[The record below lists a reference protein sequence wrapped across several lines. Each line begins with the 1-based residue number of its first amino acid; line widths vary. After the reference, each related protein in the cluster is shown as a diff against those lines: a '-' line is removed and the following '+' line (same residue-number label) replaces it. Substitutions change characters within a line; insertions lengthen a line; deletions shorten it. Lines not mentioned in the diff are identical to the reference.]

1 MININDLENNINN
14 GYEIDLSK
22 TDYIVR
28 IGISA
33 ILSLITTI
41 ILFKIIYSKYKEKL
55 NKISFVMIFIILFV
69 LLSFIYALVLYG
81 ILNYHPSWCG

>member
-22 TDYIVR
+22 TGYIVR
-28 IGISA
+28 IEISA

-69 LLSFIYALVLYG
+69 VLSFIYALVLYG